1 MCGARLQV
9 FRHGSQTVT
18 RNLYILHS
26 LQLLYNHK
34 TEKGMIWAFETSEPT
49 PSDILPTIT
58 VSY

>member
-1 MCGARLQV
+1 MCGARLQI

-18 RNLYILHS
+18 RSFYTLHS